1 MRGGGRASG
10 IVRTATVQA
19 WWTPALGR
27 HRVRI
32 TPPTADS
39 DPMDDLGD
47 PQGIQPPPH
56 FLDGSIE
63 FTVPSGGT
71 GEADFHLQAAPG

>member
-1 MRGGGRASG
+1 M
-10 IVRTATVQA
+10 V
-19 WWTPALGR
+19 GR

-32 TPPTADS
+32 TPPSAGY

-47 PQGIQPPPH
+47 PRAIQPPSH

-63 FTVPSGGT
+63 FSVPPGGT
-71 GEADFHLQAAPG
+71 GEADFHLQPA